1 MERFSVGE
9 TLVYDIHGLCRVRE
23 IKGMSFIKTEPK
35 RDYYVLEPITGATSL
50 YYVPVENERA
60 VSKLRRPLTK
70 DELDEVLS
78 EVKDEDYRWIENRQL
93 RSEVFHSVL
102 AGGITPELISL
113 IRCIYCRKEEL
124 SERGKR
130 LSATDE
136 GIFSAAEK
144 LLNEEF
150 AFVLGIEKEKVS
162 EYISSYFLSKK

>member
-1 MERFSVGE
+1 MEKFSAGD
-9 TLVYDIHGLCRVRE
+9 TLVYDLHGLCRVRE
-23 IKGMSFIKTEPK
+23 IKEMSFVKNEPK
-35 RDYYVLEPITGATSL
+35 QDYYVLEPITGAASL
-50 YYVPVENERA
+50 YYIPVENERA
-60 VSKLRRPLTK
+60 TSKLRRPFTK
-70 DELDEVLS
+70 EELDTVLS

-93 RSEVFHSVL
+93 RSEAFHSVL
-102 AGGITPELISL
+102 TKGITPELLSL
-113 IRCIYCRKEEL
+113 IRCIYCRREAL

-130 LSATDE
+130 LSTTDE